1 MIVSTDSEVLQLI
14 ASSALA
20 PRIEIDGS
28 PRKFSFESSY
38 CYRAVNGI
46 GIEFTIDWREP
57 FVFTLVWSPAEPS
70 CLVEYINSNGVEV
83 KMHLGKALHLLNVN
97 GAAHQKTMLSL
108 RGTKENIAPML
119 ELSIQLLHKHLD
131 SLNSNIS
138 KLFPSPILP

>member
-20 PRIEIDGS
+20 PRIGIDGS
-28 PRKFSFESSY
+28 PRKISFESAY
-38 CYRAVNGI
+38 CYRAINGI

-57 FVFTLVWSPAEPS
+57 FVFTLVWSPKESS
-70 CLVEYINSNGVEV
+70 CPVGYNNSNGVEV
-83 KMHLGKALHLLNVN
+83 KMLLGKALHLLNVN
-97 GAAHQKTMLSL
+97 GAAHQKAMLSL
-108 RGTKENIAPML
+108 RGHKENIALMMD
-119 ELSIQLLHKHLD
+119 LSIQLLDKHLD